1 MMNVFDKIA
10 RWLCKF
16 ESDKYVHLLV
26 CLVLAFAIARK
37 SVDWGGAESGAAV
50 IIGIGFGSALAV
62 VKEIVD
68 LRRKDVADIRDLLSG
83 VVGSLM
89 GSLMIL
95 I

>member
-26 CLVLAFAIARK
+26 CLVLAFAIAHK

-50 IIGIGFGSALAV
+50 IIGIGLSAGIAF
-62 VKEIVD
+62 VKEVIDFRTKGAAD
-68 LRRKDVADIRDLLSG
+68 LRDLFFGIIGG
-83 VVGSLM
+83 VI